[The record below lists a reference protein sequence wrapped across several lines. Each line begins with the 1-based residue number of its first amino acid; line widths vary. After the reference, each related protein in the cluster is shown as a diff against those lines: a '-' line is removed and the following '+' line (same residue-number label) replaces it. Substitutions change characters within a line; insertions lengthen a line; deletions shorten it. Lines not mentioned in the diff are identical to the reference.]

1 MTASVVS
8 GPTPESNRPPARYSQ
23 SPRKAK
29 VRRFEAASRLHC
41 MQKQVPCRF
50 EPCPAASH
58 PSSSGCNSTAEPL
71 GYFNGGKVRATPEIV
86 YHARAFALRCCRRGG
101 HRQHRDIPLGHP
113 QRTFQCAPRRRQPS
127 PHRHLRAEHGS
138 HGQRHQRR
146 RTEGPSTQG
155 RGWILGSSQ
164 QLTLEEFDRVLD
176 SRGCDHVAGVRQHR
190 EFAVGQRTVGA
201 CGLLD

>member
-29 VRRFEAASRLHC
+29 VRRFEARSPFA
-41 MQKQVPCRF
+41 V
-50 EPCPAASH
+50 
-58 PSSSGCNSTAEPL
+58 AEEAGIDSIATYL
-71 GYFNGGKVRATPEIV
+71 WAIRNGHSNA
-86 YHARAFALRCCRRGG
+86 
-101 HRQHRDIPLGHP
+101 
-113 QRTFQCAPRRRQPS
+113 RRQPS

-155 RGWILGSSQ
+155 RGWILG
-164 QLTLEEFDRVLD
+164 
-176 SRGCDHVAGVRQHR
+176 
-190 EFAVGQRTVGA
+190 
-201 CGLLD
+201 